1 MYIGTVDEE
10 VRLVLHRRRGGCTM
24 RVFASISVVVVSLF
38 IVVTV
43 LVAVPDAGTLRFR
56 KVSVI
61 DRPDMIGG
69 EVETFLCPADWQVE
83 GGIIWR
89 ENPTRPVTSHLRV
102 FNPGGLEQLE
112 SFPTLMFSY
121 GAGLGPSTSFPIGS
135 NYMGTEVRPPAR
147 NAIQYIKEILFPRY
161 RAGVGAE
168 LIGEQELPQ
177 WAQAAAAQTEQS
189 PGTQIVFSAGRVRIA
204 YTYAGQ
210 AVEEDLYCIVQTM
223 SFGAAGRMSYTQN
236 GERAHG
242 MRAARGQLDQKTPI
256 MQTIVTSVQVNL
268 QWFNKY
274 TQVWQALYRMQM
286 QRIKTAGRMSQII
299 SQTHNEISDTM
310 HQSWQRRQASEDRI
324 HKQWTQSMRGVEEYH
339 NPIEGRPV
347 ELPGG
352 YREAWINGNGEYILS
367 DNPNFNPNVQ
377 AGGDWRKL
385 QRQGR

>member
-1 MYIGTVDEE
+1 
-10 VRLVLHRRRGGCTM
+10 M
-24 RVFASISVVVVSLF
+24 RVFASISVMVVGLF
-38 IVVTV
+38 IAVTV
-43 LVAVPDAGTLRFR
+43 LVAAPDAGTLRFR

-89 ENPTRPVTSHLRV
+89 ENPTRPVTFHLRV
-102 FNPGGLEQLE
+102 FNPRGLEQVE

-121 GAGLGPSTSFPIGS
+121 GGMLGPGTSFPIGS
-135 NYMGTEVRPPAR
+135 NYLGTEVRPPVR
-147 NAIQYIKEILFPRY
+147 NAIQYIKEIIFPRY
-161 RAGVGAE
+161 RAGVQAQ

-189 PGTQIVFSAGRVRIA
+189 PGAQIVFSAGKVRIA
-204 YTYAGQ
+204 YAHAGQ
-210 AVEEDLYCIVQTM
+210 AVEEDLYCVVQTT
-223 SFGAAGRMSYTQN
+223 SFLAAGRMMYNQN

-242 MRAARGQLDQKTPI
+242 MRAARGQLDQSTRI
-256 MQTIVTSVQVNL
+256 MQAIVTSVRVNL

-274 TQVWQALYRMQM
+274 TQVWQALYQMQM
-286 QRIKTAGRMSQII
+286 QRIKAAGRMSKII
-299 SQTHNEISDTM
+299 SQTHNEISDMM
-310 HQSWQRRQASEDRI
+310 HQSWERRQAAEDRI
-324 HKQWTQSMRGVEEYH
+324 HKQWTQSMRGVEEYY
-339 NPIEGRPV
+339 NPLERRPV

-352 YREAWINGNGEYILS
+352 YREAWINGHGEYILS

-377 AGGDWRKL
+377 AGGDWQKI

>member
-1 MYIGTVDEE
+1 MQEIAF
-10 VRLVLHRRRGGCTM
+10 VLHLKRGGCTM
-24 RVFASISVVVVSLF
+24 RVFASISVMVAGLF
-38 IVVTV
+38 LAVTV
-43 LVAVPDAGTLRFR
+43 LEAQPDVGTLRFR

-89 ENPTRPVTSHLRV
+89 ENPTRPVTFHLRV
-102 FNPGGLEQLE
+102 FNPRGLEQLE

-121 GAGLGPSTSFPIGS
+121 GAGLGPGTSFPIGS
-135 NYMGTEVRPPAR
+135 NYMGTEVRPPVR
-147 NAIQYIKEILFPRY
+147 TAIQYIKEILLPRY
-161 RAGVGAE
+161 RAGVPAQ

-177 WAQAAAAQTEQS
+177 WAQAVAAQTEQS
-189 PGTQIVFSAGRVRIA
+189 PGTQFLFSAGRVRIA
-204 YTYAGQ
+204 YTHAGQ
-210 AVEEDLYCIVQTM
+210 AVEEDLYCLVQTM
-223 SFGAAGRMSYTQN
+223 SFGAVGRMSYTQN

-242 MRAARGQLDQKTPI
+242 MRAARGQLDQKTAI
-256 MQTIVTSVQVNL
+256 MQTIVTSVQVDL

-299 SQTHNEISDTM
+299 SQTQNEIGDMM
-310 HQSWQRRQASEDRI
+310 HQSWQRRQAAEDRI
-324 HKQWTQSMRGVEEYH
+324 HKQWTQSMRGVEEYY
-339 NPIEGRPV
+339 NPVEQRPV

-352 YREAWINGNGEYILS
+352 YREAWINDHGEYILS

-377 AGGDWRKL
+377 VGGNWQKIE
-385 QRQGR
+385 RQGR